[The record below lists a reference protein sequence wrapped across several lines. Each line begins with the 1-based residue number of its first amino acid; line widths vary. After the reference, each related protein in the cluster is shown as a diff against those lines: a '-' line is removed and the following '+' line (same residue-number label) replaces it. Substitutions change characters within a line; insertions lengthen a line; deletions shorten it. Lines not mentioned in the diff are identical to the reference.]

1 MSGQLYAPGVPQLAE
16 EAEMQQLVDTYGK
29 TWHTWQVLAGQS
41 FTIAPVQ
48 FPEAQHVGQRCTFS
62 EACVVHPG

>member
-1 MSGQLYAPGVPQLAE
+1 
-16 EAEMQQLVDTYGK
+16 MQQLVDTYGK
-29 TWHTWQVLAGQS
+29 SWHTWQVLAGQS